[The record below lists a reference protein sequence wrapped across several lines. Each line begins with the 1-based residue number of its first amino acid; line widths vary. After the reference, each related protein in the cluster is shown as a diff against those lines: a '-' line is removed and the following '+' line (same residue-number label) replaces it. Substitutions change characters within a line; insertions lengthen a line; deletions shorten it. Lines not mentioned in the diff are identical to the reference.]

1 MTVAIFSDCV
11 FFLKLNDLSF
21 NERKA
26 LKLTVTSNG
35 GVISFVLNQK
45 CTHVVV
51 NTIGC
56 LSSSQ
61 QKNVQKHQIPIVDSQ
76 FIWQC
81 LEKKCLIQDYQY
93 PTAGVKPSEKEPEGW
108 QADPEKTVFPKKVP
122 SLQDNDE
129 FINRDYSEYDADT
142 LPDPPDA
149 EVAKYC
155 FFQNG
160 PIVAVLELL
169 CIPES
174 SSFLFQISKTIC
186 NSNGSE
192 PDSSYM
198 FKHTAEAACNKY
210 EKCTEDLEK
219 EGFKRAKRIP
229 PKVALHTSEALQ
241 KVLLEEAI
249 NATKLSPDVG
259 YFVESVWIEALGH
272 LDNILA
278 RPVNSISLNDVSKA
292 EGVLLQVR
300 KALDTGTEPG
310 DIRKAMAEFY
320 RLIPHKK
327 PLLANIDKKLL
338 STKQDLCQLIRD
350 MVSVCET
357 NSSKPN
363 PSSLAKY
370 QALRCQI
377 EHVEPNTE
385 EFHQVSQQIVENKH
399 CEESINILKIF
410 RVGKLSEATGFQK
423 NLGNVKSLLHASSPR
438 HFVGILSRGLL
449 LPKNVEDDLGL
460 KRTDIGNLG
469 SGIYFSDSISTSVK
483 YSEPSVTNGARLL
496 LVCEV
501 ALGNCKDLYKRDFS
515 LTGAPSG
522 FNSVHGVR
530 QMPGRKSDFEDDEFV
545 VYKKDQIKMRYAVQF
560 CTDKDQVNMERD
572 KLSVQ
577 FEPMEEDV
585 GEEPVQV
592 EDLMLE
598 NLPEP
603 QSINGG
609 LQSVHGNQIPL
620 ENIHVKGKMMDLVA
634 EVILFQTYI
643 NKSSVPIEAKYVF
656 PLDGTA
662 AVCGFEAFINGK
674 HVIGEVKEKEQ
685 AHKEYRAA
693 ISEGHGAYLM
703 DQDAADVFTVSVGN
717 LPPNATVIIKITY
730 ITELILEY
738 GSVIFNIPGTVAS
751 WQKDKALKENTQDTV
766 EKVCVEESG
775 VPQGCFSLEMSVE
788 MSFKIENV
796 LSFTHSISTK
806 KTDCKAVIATKKD
819 SSLDDEGFQL
829 RVYLES
835 SFLESSWNQPRMWVE
850 KHPKEDSEACMLV
863 FLPSFKT
870 SIQSWDLTILL
881 DCSNSMEST
890 FQSAKRIALLAAS
903 SLNPWHNINI
913 ISFGTGHKEFSIRPK
928 ESQNLIPE
936 LEQFIKMAKPNMG
949 NTELWKPLQSLCLL
963 APPSDMHNVLLI
975 SDGHIQN
982 ESLVFQILKKNAG
995 KVRLFTCGVGAT
1007 ANRHMLRCLAQYGA
1021 GFFEFFEDK
1030 SKSSWKKKMEAQ
1042 LERMDSPAC
1051 TSASVKWMQFSDN
1064 DPEPVQAPAHIP
1076 ALFNRSFLL
1085 VYGFAPRCTQA
1096 KLQAL
1101 IDDNELDTMVST
1113 TELQKTRGTMLHK
1126 LTARAV
1132 IKDYED
1138 GILHE
1143 KEHEHEMKKQ
1153 QMKSFIIELSKKYS
1167 IVTQFTS
1174 FVAVEKR
1181 DAQEKPKDY
1190 VPNVLEIISTEDVD
1204 ILPYMMWETQ
1214 EEDQAAVLQEEDMQE
1229 EEEEYMDQEA
1239 PDLSGSDL
1247 DDYRLPLS
1255 GSDSDDYCCY
1265 MADFELAKSK
1275 KKAKRGPIET
1285 EEAQPFRRMRR
1296 VTTMCHMSPPRSEAQ
1311 PSEHDGE
1318 REWRTLHAE
1327 QEVERIGGR
1336 HGGPHID
1343 RGNRRGAWMP
1353 ERTEPAMV
1361 EAAMPMRH
1369 MDRCGTEAQP
1379 SEHVMQERAAKP
1391 MCLMSLPRSVMQER
1405 AAEAMRHLGFRRTE
1419 IMDMLSPMPPSNAPI
1434 SPSYCEKRKVHA
1446 DMLEIMD
1453 MPAPTSPSYAPTS
1466 PSYLQRRKSFSL
1478 MGAAPSSAVSYAAP
1492 TFGSATAGFT
1502 SSAVSDAA
1510 PAFGSAAARPPLFG
1524 YKSSAVSDAAPG
1536 FGTVTAAQSS
1546 GFFCSAG
1553 FRFGA
1558 LVPPPPP
1565 IPGGV
1570 CRFAPP
1576 PPPPVPDPLL
1586 MATGRVCRFAP
1597 PPPPPVPDPLLMAT
1611 GRLRIPAGGVLSFA
1625 PPPPPP
1631 APVPD
1636 PLLMATGKPRK
1647 HAGRVRAKALFAL
1660 APSAPTSD
1668 SEVKARIAAKIRRA
1682 PPSFVPLS
1690 ALQHEEG
1697 YWLLDEKLG
1706 SLLNINVNYLIDVF
1720 LSKNGIQS
1728 LGRKGKEEVLALIAT
1743 LLVLQMIRTY
1753 KLVDITFKSL
1763 MKLDESFCTSPF
1775 YQTIEKSVKWA
1786 RKKDEQYPGICSRLG
1801 LGKDWESATRKL
1813 LSIDPVDLSSDL
1825 YPAVV

>member
-1 MTVAIFSDCV
+1 MTVKFFSDSV

-21 NERKA
+21 DERKA
-26 LKLTVTSNG
+26 IKFIITSNG

-61 QKNVQKHQIPIVDSQ
+61 QKNVQQHQIPIVDSH

-108 QADPEKTVFPKKVP
+108 QDPKKTVVRGKVP
-122 SLQDNDE
+122 TLQNKNE
-129 FINRDYSEYDADT
+129 LHRDYSEYDAEIFTNPSDT
-142 LPDPPDA
+142 
-149 EVAKYC
+149 EVAKYS

-160 PIVAVLELL
+160 PNVAVLELL
-169 CIPES
+169 CFPES
-174 SSFLFQISKTIC
+174 SSLLFKISKIIC
-186 NSNGSE
+186 DSNGSE
-192 PDSSYM
+192 PDSSFM
-198 FKHTAEAACNKY
+198 FANTAEAACNKY

-229 PKVALHTSEALQ
+229 PKVALLTSEALQ
-241 KVLLEEAI
+241 KLLLEEAI

-272 LDNILA
+272 LDNILS

-300 KALDTGTEPG
+300 KAFDTGTEPG

-327 PLLANIDKKLL
+327 PLQANINKKLL

-357 NSSKPN
+357 NSLKPN

-385 EFHQVSQQIVENKH
+385 EFHQVSQQIMENKH

-460 KRTDIGNLG
+460 ERTDIGNLG

-483 YSEPSVTNGARLL
+483 YSEPSVTNGAHLL

-522 FNSVHGVR
+522 FDSVHGVR
-530 QMPGRKSDFEDDEFV
+530 QVPRRKSDFEDNEFV
-545 VYKKDQIKMRYAVQF
+545 VYRKDQIKMRYVVQF
-560 CTDKDQVNMERD
+560 CTAIDQVNMEHD
-572 KLSVQ
+572 KLHHQV
-577 FEPMEEDV
+577 EPLEKDI
-585 GEEPVQV
+585 GEQPVQA
-592 EDLMLE
+592 EDPMLE

-620 ENIHVKGKMMDLVA
+620 KNIDVKGRIIDFVA
-634 EVILFQTYI
+634 EIKIFQTYI

-685 AHKEYRAA
+685 AHEEYRAA

-717 LPPNATVIIKITY
+717 LPPNAKVIIKITY
-730 ITELILEY
+730 ITELNVEHRR
-738 GSVIFNIPGTVAS
+738 VTFNIPGTVAS

-766 EKVCVEESG
+766 EKLGIEESG
-775 VPQGCFSLEMSVE
+775 LAQGCFSLEMSVE
-788 MSFKIENV
+788 MSFKIETI
-796 LSFTHSISTK
+796 SCFTHKILMK
-806 KTDCKAVIATKKD
+806 KTDCTAVVATKTP
-819 SSLDDEGFQL
+819 SSWDDEGFQL
-829 RVYLES
+829 YVLLKCS
-835 SFLESSWNQPRMWVE
+835 SQPRMWVE
-850 KHPKEDSEACMLV
+850 KHPDEDSEACMLV
-863 FLPSFKT
+863 FLPSFET
-870 SIQSWDLTILL
+870 SRHYRDLTILL

-890 FQSAKRIALLAAS
+890 FQTAKLIALLAAS

-913 ISFGTGHKEFSIRPK
+913 ISFGTGYKEFRIRPK
-928 ESQNLIPE
+928 ENKNLLPE
-936 LEQFIKMAKPNMG
+936 VEQFIKMAKPNMG

-1007 ANRHMLRCLAQYGA
+1007 ANRHMLRCLARYGA

-1030 SKSSWKKKMEAQ
+1030 AKSSWKKKMEAQ
-1042 LERMDSPAC
+1042 LQKMDSPAC

-1076 ALFNRSFLL
+1076 ALFNPCCLL
-1085 VYGFAPRCTQA
+1085 VYGFAHHCTQA

-1132 IKDYED
+1132 IRDYED

-1167 IVTQFTS
+1167 IITQFTS

-1181 DAQEKPKDY
+1181 DKKKKSKDY
-1190 VPNVLEIISTEDVD
+1190 VPNESVIISAVN
-1204 ILPYMMWETQ
+1204 ILPYMTWETQ
-1214 EEDQAAVLQEEDMQE
+1214 EGDQEAALQEE
-1229 EEEEYMDQEA
+1229 
-1239 PDLSGSDL
+1239 
-1247 DDYRLPLS
+1247 
-1255 GSDSDDYCCY
+1255 
-1265 MADFELAKSK
+1265 ELAEQ
-1275 KKAKRGPIET
+1275 ARDD
-1285 EEAQPFRRMRR
+1285 R
-1296 VTTMCHMSPPRSEAQ
+1296 
-1311 PSEHDGE
+1311 
-1318 REWRTLHAE
+1318 AE
-1327 QEVERIGGR
+1327 GIQAI
-1336 HGGPHID
+1336 
-1343 RGNRRGAWMP
+1343 A
-1353 ERTEPAMV
+1353 
-1361 EAAMPMRH
+1361 
-1369 MDRCGTEAQP
+1369 
-1379 SEHVMQERAAKP
+1379 
-1391 MCLMSLPRSVMQER
+1391 
-1405 AAEAMRHLGFRRTE
+1405 E
-1419 IMDMLSPMPPSNAPI
+1419 IMKANASLI
-1434 SPSYCEKRKVHA
+1434 VEPSY
-1446 DMLEIMD
+1446 
-1453 MPAPTSPSYAPTS
+1453 
-1466 PSYLQRRKSFSL
+1466 SL
-1478 MGAAPSSAVSYAAP
+1478 A
-1492 TFGSATAGFT
+1492 
-1502 SSAVSDAA
+1502 DAA
-1510 PAFGSAAARPPLFG
+1510 
-1524 YKSSAVSDAAPG
+1524 
-1536 FGTVTAAQSS
+1536 
-1546 GFFCSAG
+1546 
-1553 FRFGA
+1553 
-1558 LVPPPPP
+1558 
-1565 IPGGV
+1565 
-1570 CRFAPP
+1570 
-1576 PPPPVPDPLL
+1576 
-1586 MATGRVCRFAP
+1586 
-1597 PPPPPVPDPLLMAT
+1597 
-1611 GRLRIPAGGVLSFA
+1611 
-1625 PPPPPP
+1625 
-1631 APVPD
+1631 
-1636 PLLMATGKPRK
+1636 
-1647 HAGRVRAKALFAL
+1647 
-1660 APSAPTSD
+1660 
-1668 SEVKARIAAKIRRA
+1668 
-1682 PPSFVPLS
+1682 
-1690 ALQHEEG
+1690 
-1697 YWLLDEKLG
+1697 
-1706 SLLNINVNYLIDVF
+1706 
-1720 LSKNGIQS
+1720 
-1728 LGRKGKEEVLALIAT
+1728 
-1743 LLVLQMIRTY
+1743 
-1753 KLVDITFKSL
+1753 
-1763 MKLDESFCTSPF
+1763 
-1775 YQTIEKSVKWA
+1775 
-1786 RKKDEQYPGICSRLG
+1786 
-1801 LGKDWESATRKL
+1801 
-1813 LSIDPVDLSSDL
+1813 
-1825 YPAVV
+1825 

>member
-1 MTVAIFSDCV
+1 
-11 FFLKLNDLSF
+11 
-21 NERKA
+21 
-26 LKLTVTSNG
+26 
-35 GVISFVLNQK
+35 
-45 CTHVVV
+45 
-51 NTIGC
+51 
-56 LSSSQ
+56 
-61 QKNVQKHQIPIVDSQ
+61 
-76 FIWQC
+76 
-81 LEKKCLIQDYQY
+81 
-93 PTAGVKPSEKEPEGW
+93 
-108 QADPEKTVFPKKVP
+108 
-122 SLQDNDE
+122 
-129 FINRDYSEYDADT
+129 
-142 LPDPPDA
+142 
-149 EVAKYC
+149 
-155 FFQNG
+155 
-160 PIVAVLELL
+160 
-169 CIPES
+169 
-174 SSFLFQISKTIC
+174 
-186 NSNGSE
+186 
-192 PDSSYM
+192 M

-751 WQKDKALKENTQDTV
+751 WQKDKALKENTQ
-766 EKVCVEESG
+766 VCTARILLVFVFSSS
-775 VPQGCFSLEMSVE
+775 CFSLEMSVE

-913 ISFGTGHKEFSIRPK
+913 ISFGTG
-928 ESQNLIPE
+928 
-936 LEQFIKMAKPNMG
+936 MAKPNMG

-1085 VYGFAPRCTQA
+1085 VYGFAPRCTQVRI
-1096 KLQAL
+1096 LSL
-1101 IDDNELDTMVST
+1101 LLT
-1113 TELQKTRGTMLHK
+1113 TCSNFAFVQMLHK

-1214 EEDQAAVLQEEDMQE
+1214 EEDQAAVLQPYSFIGFHYPVNNDNVI
-1229 EEEEYMDQEA
+1229 
-1239 PDLSGSDL
+1239 GS
-1247 DDYRLPLS
+1247 
-1255 GSDSDDYCCY
+1255 
-1265 MADFELAKSK
+1265 
-1275 KKAKRGPIET
+1275 
-1285 EEAQPFRRMRR
+1285 R
-1296 VTTMCHMSPPRSEAQ
+1296 VQ
-1311 PSEHDGE
+1311 
-1318 REWRTLHAE
+1318 
-1327 QEVERIGGR
+1327 V
-1336 HGGPHID
+1336 
-1343 RGNRRGAWMP
+1343 
-1353 ERTEPAMV
+1353 
-1361 EAAMPMRH
+1361 
-1369 MDRCGTEAQP
+1369 
-1379 SEHVMQERAAKP
+1379 
-1391 MCLMSLPRSVMQER
+1391 
-1405 AAEAMRHLGFRRTE
+1405 
-1419 IMDMLSPMPPSNAPI
+1419 
-1434 SPSYCEKRKVHA
+1434 
-1446 DMLEIMD
+1446 
-1453 MPAPTSPSYAPTS
+1453 
-1466 PSYLQRRKSFSL
+1466 
-1478 MGAAPSSAVSYAAP
+1478 
-1492 TFGSATAGFT
+1492 
-1502 SSAVSDAA
+1502 
-1510 PAFGSAAARPPLFG
+1510 
-1524 YKSSAVSDAAPG
+1524 
-1536 FGTVTAAQSS
+1536 VTASLGLTKPTTCSS
-1546 GFFCSAG
+1546 E
-1553 FRFGA
+1553 
-1558 LVPPPPP
+1558 PT
-1565 IPGGV
+1565 I
-1570 CRFAPP
+1570 
-1576 PPPPVPDPLL
+1576 
-1586 MATGRVCRFAP
+1586 
-1597 PPPPPVPDPLLMAT
+1597 
-1611 GRLRIPAGGVLSFA
+1611 
-1625 PPPPPP
+1625 PPP
-1631 APVPD
+1631 ANHYLVAFIKAEVTD
-1636 PLLMATGKPRK
+1636 AVRLAFTSG
-1647 HAGRVRAKALFAL
+1647 GRTEEQQHVW
-1660 APSAPTSD
+1660 
-1668 SEVKARIAAKIRRA
+1668 A
-1682 PPSFVPLS
+1682 PPSP
-1690 ALQHEEG
+1690 
-1697 YWLLDEKLG
+1697 YPR
-1706 SLLNINVNYLIDVF
+1706 
-1720 LSKNGIQS
+1720 
-1728 LGRKGKEEVLALIAT
+1728 RKGKEEVLALIAT

>member
-108 QADPEKTVFPKKVP
+108 QDPEKTVFPKKVP

-149 EVAKYC
+149 EVAKYS

-229 PKVALHTSEALQ
+229 PKVALLTSEALQ

-272 LDNILA
+272 LDNILS

-300 KALDTGTEPG
+300 KALDTRTEPG

-327 PLLANIDKKLL
+327 PLQAKIDKELL

-1030 SKSSWKKKMEAQ
+1030 SKTSWKKKMEAQ

-1076 ALFNRSFLL
+1076 ALFNRSFFL

-1101 IDDNELDTMVST
+1101 IDDDELDTMVST

-1214 EEDQAAVLQEEDMQE
+1214 EEDQAAVLQEENMQE
-1229 EEEEYMDQEA
+1229 EEEEDVQEQ
-1239 PDLSGSDL
+1239 
-1247 DDYRLPLS
+1247 
-1255 GSDSDDYCCY
+1255 
-1265 MADFELAKSK
+1265 
-1275 KKAKRGPIET
+1275 
-1285 EEAQPFRRMRR
+1285 EEEYIQEEE
-1296 VTTMCHMSPPRSEAQ
+1296 MCHMSPPRSEAQ

-1353 ERTEPAMV
+1353 ERTEPAM
-1361 EAAMPMRH
+1361 MRH

-1419 IMDMLSPMPPSNAPI
+1419 IMDMLSPMPPSNVSVPC
-1434 SPSYCEKRKVHA
+1434 S
-1446 DMLEIMD
+1446 
-1453 MPAPTSPSYAPTS
+1453 TS
-1466 PSYLQRRKSFSL
+1466 
-1478 MGAAPSSAVSYAAP
+1478 
-1492 TFGSATAGFT
+1492 
-1502 SSAVSDAA
+1502 
-1510 PAFGSAAARPPLFG
+1510 
-1524 YKSSAVSDAAPG
+1524 
-1536 FGTVTAAQSS
+1536 
-1546 GFFCSAG
+1546 C
-1553 FRFGA
+1553 
-1558 LVPPPPP
+1558 
-1565 IPGGV
+1565 
-1570 CRFAPP
+1570 
-1576 PPPPVPDPLL
+1576 
-1586 MATGRVCRFAP
+1586 
-1597 PPPPPVPDPLLMAT
+1597 
-1611 GRLRIPAGGVLSFA
+1611 
-1625 PPPPPP
+1625 
-1631 APVPD
+1631 
-1636 PLLMATGKPRK
+1636 
-1647 HAGRVRAKALFAL
+1647 
-1660 APSAPTSD
+1660 
-1668 SEVKARIAAKIRRA
+1668 
-1682 PPSFVPLS
+1682 
-1690 ALQHEEG
+1690 
-1697 YWLLDEKLG
+1697 
-1706 SLLNINVNYLIDVF
+1706 
-1720 LSKNGIQS
+1720 
-1728 LGRKGKEEVLALIAT
+1728 
-1743 LLVLQMIRTY
+1743 
-1753 KLVDITFKSL
+1753 
-1763 MKLDESFCTSPF
+1763 
-1775 YQTIEKSVKWA
+1775 
-1786 RKKDEQYPGICSRLG
+1786 
-1801 LGKDWESATRKL
+1801 
-1813 LSIDPVDLSSDL
+1813 
-1825 YPAVV
+1825 